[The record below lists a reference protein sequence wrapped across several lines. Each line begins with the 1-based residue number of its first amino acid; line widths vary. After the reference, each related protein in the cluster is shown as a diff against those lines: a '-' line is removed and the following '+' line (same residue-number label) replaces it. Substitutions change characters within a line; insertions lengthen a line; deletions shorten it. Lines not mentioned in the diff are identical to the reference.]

1 MKEALYLFPH
11 LNILNVVGDSCVTLN
26 TPDKFGPYID
36 IALPGLVV
44 AGAGCG
50 HGAKGADEIGQF
62 SAVQCSSV
70 REQNFFI
77 SGRIAAVLSLTGDWD
92 CPLDRELCRIR
103 FKQVPSKI

>member
-1 MKEALYLFPH
+1 MHDTDYSLLTTCVRAGPDPRHVSKLVKEALYLFPH

-50 HGAKGADEIGQF
+50 HGAKGADEIGESGMRDSEMIQ
-62 SAVQCSSV
+62 SNPIVQ
-70 REQNFFI
+70 N
-77 SGRIAAVLSLTGDWD
+77 
-92 CPLDRELCRIR
+92 
-103 FKQVPSKI
+103 

>member
-50 HGAKGADEIGQF
+50 HGAKGADEIGESGMRESEMIQSF
-62 SAVQCSSV
+62 VQ
-70 REQNFFI
+70 N
-77 SGRIAAVLSLTGDWD
+77 
-92 CPLDRELCRIR
+92 
-103 FKQVPSKI
+103 

>member
-50 HGAKGADEIGQF
+50 HGAKGADEIG
-62 SAVQCSSV
+62 
-70 REQNFFI
+70 E
-77 SGRIAAVLSLTGDWD
+77 SGMRDDSILR
-92 CPLDRELCRIR
+92 PELNI
-103 FKQVPSKI
+103 FLPQVVWRRC